1 MPKTSEIKIL
11 VTLDDIKMP
20 QKIQWRA
27 DDSEFTD
34 FKEAKTVML
43 SLWDKDEKVTL
54 GFDIWTKEMMVQDM
68 NIHFHQTFSKMA
80 GTYLRATNNSEISDL
95 IKKFAAEF
103 ADKLNLFED
112 DKKS

>member
-11 VTLDDIKMP
+11 VTLDDTKMP
-20 QKIQWRA
+20 EKIRWRA

-34 FKEAKTVML
+34 YKEAKTVML
-43 SLWDKDEKVTL
+43 SLWDKEEKVTL

-80 GTYLRATNNSEISDL
+80 DTYQRATNNSEVSDM

-103 ADKLNLFED
+103 ADKLKLFEAG
-112 DKKS
+112 SSG